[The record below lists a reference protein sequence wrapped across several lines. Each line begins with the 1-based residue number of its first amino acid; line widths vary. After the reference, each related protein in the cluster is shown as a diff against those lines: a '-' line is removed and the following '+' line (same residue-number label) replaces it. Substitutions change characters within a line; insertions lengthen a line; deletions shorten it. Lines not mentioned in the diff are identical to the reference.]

1 MNNSIFREKS
11 MSQIN
16 SPEKLNEYIRISTPG
31 IWMTIVA
38 IVLVIVGVLIW
49 GIFTRF
55 DLNMND
61 GSTKEVNP
69 ISYVI
74 N

>member
-16 SPEKLNEYIRISTPG
+16 SPEKLNEYIRVSSPA
-31 IWMTIVA
+31 IWMTIAA
-38 IVLVIVGVLIW
+38 IILIMI
-49 GIFTRF
+49 GAFTWFFSTR
-55 DLNMND
+55 LEVRTGD
-61 GSTKEVNP
+61 GHAEEIRP
-69 ISYVI
+69 ISYII